1 MKVKRPKNFNKNY
14 PEAVEQKDEKK
25 TLKHKESN
33 VLYKPTYEWCLKT
46 ATIVLVS
53 LAIVFFY

>member
-14 PEAVEQKDEKK
+14 PETVEQKDEKK

-33 VLYKPTYEWCLKT
+33 VLCRSTYE
-46 ATIVLVS
+46 
-53 LAIVFFY
+53 